1 MKYIANIL
9 TNRKFNDTELYN
21 IVSKKED
28 LISDIPTL
36 VIGWEFAKKMY
47 PNANI
52 LDWKIN
58 DLIYWSF
65 NNRERSQRYEETVIK
80 FREYVIKNL
89 VKNTKYKFI
98 NVLLNDNKEGLN
110 YLLDNI
116 ENLKIYLNN
125 DIIYIT
131 DHLGKWVYGYS
142 LRQFE
147 YLGIDRKII
156 LHKIY
161 KSNNKIINV
170 NDDLSNEMKIALKNY
185 SYVIPCLY

>member
-36 VIGWEFAKKMY
+36 VIGWEFTKKMY

-65 NNRERSQRYEETVIK
+65 NNRERGQRYEETVIK